1 MTFATS
7 YFGIIL
13 QINISS
19 RFLMKTSSGLYG
31 LLLHHNGCLRRSVHI
46 PIYHHKMF
54 FHLQLT
60 AEELNVII
68 ITILRSNQ
76 IACFSHIK
84 VNIIS
89 FLK

>member
-1 MTFATS
+1 MTFGTS
-7 YFGIIL
+7 YFGIIF

-19 RFLMKTSSGLYG
+19 RFLMKTSLGLYG
-31 LLLHHNGCLRRSVHI
+31 LLLHHNGCLHRTVHI

-76 IACFSHIK
+76 IACFAHIK

-89 FLK
+89 VLK